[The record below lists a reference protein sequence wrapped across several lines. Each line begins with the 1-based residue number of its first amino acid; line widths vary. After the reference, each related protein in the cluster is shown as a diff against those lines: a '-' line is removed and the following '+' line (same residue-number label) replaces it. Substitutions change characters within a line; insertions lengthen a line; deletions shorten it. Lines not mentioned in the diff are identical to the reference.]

1 MGFAL
6 GVGQR
11 GPLDAP
17 PKAKLLLNIRLFG
30 WARFGIGNSVHLPR
44 NHLWPKSWP
53 PSSGQFVLVIENVG
67 PSFYFS
73 GMRQRAAMLELRAS
87 IVAINP
93 APTNLAANEL
103 GFVGRSGVRVFDHS
117 ATMSRSFWSHSLVLA
132 P

>member
-1 MGFAL
+1 MAE
-6 GVGQR
+6 
-11 GPLDAP
+11 
-17 PKAKLLLNIRLFG
+17 KL
-30 WARFGIGNSVHLPR
+30 A
-44 NHLWPKSWP
+44 

-103 GFVGRSGVRVFDHS
+103 GSMGRSGVRVFDHS
-117 ATMSRSFWSHSLVLA
+117 ATMSRRFWSHSLALAKVKSRKQAIAIGLSEARKKGAKVLKKRSKK
-132 P
+132 

>member
-1 MGFAL
+1 MYRKSFVAE
-6 GVGQR
+6 
-11 GPLDAP
+11 
-17 PKAKLLLNIRLFG
+17 KL
-30 WARFGIGNSVHLPR
+30 A
-44 NHLWPKSWP
+44 

-103 GFVGRSGVRVFDHS
+103 GQL
-117 ATMSRSFWSHSLVLA
+117 ALA